1 MAGSEMRPAVL
12 VTGGAGYIGSHVARA
27 LQGAGFDP
35 ITYDNL
41 SQGHRWAVRFGPLEL
56 GELADQA
63 HLEAVMRRHR
73 PVAVVHLAS
82 LIAAGDSVVQP
93 ADYYQNNVAGTLALL
108 QAMRETG
115 VERLVF
121 SSSAAVYGE
130 PHSTPIAEDHPKLP
144 INPYGGSKLM
154 CERMIEDFAAAYG
167 VRAVSLR
174 YFNAAGAEPEARIGE
189 AHAKETHLIPLVLEV
204 AAGLRRHIA
213 IFGTDYAT
221 HDGTCL
227 RDYVHVC
234 DIADAHLLALRFLET
249 RPGAHA
255 FNLGSGS
262 GATVR
267 DVIETA
273 VHVTGRHIA
282 AVDRPRRTGD
292 PTALLADASLART
305 VLGWTPRY
313 PDLADQIATAWNWHG
328 RVLSQVAGN

>member
-27 LQGAGFDP
+27 LAAAGLNP
-35 ITYDNL
+35 VTYDNL
-41 SQGHRWAVRFGPLEL
+41 SEGHRWAVRFGPLER
-56 GELADQA
+56 GELAD
-63 HLEAVMRRHR
+63 HGRLEAVMREYE
-73 PVAVVHLAS
+73 PIAVVHLAS

-115 VERLVF
+115 VGRLVF

-130 PHSTPIAEDHPKLP
+130 PQSTPIDEAHPKLP

-154 CERMIEDFAAAYG
+154 CERMIEDFAAAYD
-167 VRAVSLR
+167 VRAASLR
-174 YFNAAGAEPEARIGE
+174 YFNAAGAEPGAEIGE
-189 AHAKETHLIPLVLEV
+189 AHKKETHLIPLVLEA

-221 HDGTCL
+221 RDGTCL

-234 DIADAHLLALRFLET
+234 DIADAHLLALKFLENQE
-249 RPGAHA
+249 GAHA

-262 GATVR
+262 GNTVR
-267 DVIETA
+267 EVIDTA
-273 VHVTGRHIA
+273 EQVTGRRIA
-282 AVDRPRRTGD
+282 AVERPRRPGD
-292 PTALLADASLART
+292 PTALLADPGRARDI
-305 VLGWTPRY
+305 LGWVPAY
-313 PDLADQIATAWNWHG
+313 PALADQIATAWNWHG
-328 RVLSQVAGN
+328 RMLSQVAEN

>member
-1 MAGSEMRPAVL
+1 MRPAVL

-27 LQGAGFDP
+27 LKRAGLNP
-35 ITYDNL
+35 VTYDNL
-41 SQGHRWAVRFGPLEL
+41 SEGHRWAVRYGPLER

-63 HLEAVMRRHR
+63 RLEDVMRQYS

-93 ADYYQNNVAGTLALL
+93 AEYYQNNVAGTLALL

-115 VERLVF
+115 VGRLVF

-130 PHSTPIAEDHPKLP
+130 PHTTPITEDHPKLP

-167 VRAVSLR
+167 VRAASMR
-174 YFNAAGAEPEARIGE
+174 YFNAAGAEPGAEIGE
-189 AHAKETHLIPLVLEV
+189 AHNKETHLIPLVLEV

-221 HDGTCL
+221 RDGTCL

-234 DIADAHLLALRFLET
+234 DIAAAHLLALKFLET
-249 RPGAHA
+249 NDGAHA

-262 GATVR
+262 GNTVR
-267 DVIETA
+267 EVIETA
-273 VHVTGRHIA
+273 ERVTGRRIA
-282 AVDRPRRTGD
+282 RIERSRRPGD
-292 PTALLADASLART
+292 PTALLADPARAHKI
-305 VLGWTPRY
+305 LGWIPQY

-328 RVLSQVAGN
+328 RMLSQVAEN